1 MATTTKK
8 MALLLLGTSALMGCV
23 NMAMAD
29 EWTQGPSSF
38 LNGFGDNESGAYA
51 VSGDGR
57 VIVGT
62 AWVEH
67 TNYYGHTDTNS
78 HAVRWADGGATL
90 ESGLPGTDA
99 SSAVAVS
106 ANGKVII
113 GWSADSYEDPD
124 KQATV
129 WLNGSSTGVGLNSF
143 VSDEGLTVGTSKAT
157 AVSGDGSVIVG
168 RSLREDGIYRAAK
181 WLNVTDDPDN
191 PNLATDLKTLGGNSS
206 DAVAISRDGKVIV
219 GWAQDGAGKQN
230 ATSWVGSATAPT
242 QLGAPADA
250 LSSQAIGVS
259 NDGAVIIGN
268 EALDSSHTRG
278 LSWVNGASTPTV
290 LNPVG
295 DGRFSNAVA
304 VSGDGKV
311 IIGQSEIVDAWNST
325 SATSHAV
332 SWVNGSSNPTDLGTL
347 GGGMSNVM
355 AVSNNGKVIVG
366 WADYTDDNQH
376 AAAWV
381 DGSTQAMDLGTLGGV
396 SSRANAVSDDGT
408 VIVGYAAKEYELDH
422 VALWKLIPPAPNPK
436 PDPDPDPKPD
446 PDPNHNSN
454 PDPTPTP
461 VPVGI
466 DVTNTVQTVAA
477 LANDTFSVMES
488 QRSTLGRLQ
497 TSCDVSKAGESCYSI
512 STDIGKSGNTK
523 DMLGWMTLGHAFTDN
538 FSAGVSIAHSLWRDL
553 PGDFDHDNNNIG
565 GGLYARWRDQTANGS
580 WYVQGSVAANRYD
593 VKRTRR
599 VLGYTEPG
607 TGDSTI
613 NGWGV
618 QLEAG
623 QSFDLANKATVGYYG
638 GLRYDDLKMDGYTE
652 TNAYFPF
659 TYSDVKSQRTTA
671 YLGANYGMALTDKV
685 KWSVNAEI
693 EQDLSHKDP
702 SVIASADYIGSLR
715 FDSDAAHTR
724 GSLSTTVSYAFSDAV
739 SIGVTPYVNR
749 TVNKDTAFG
758 AIIGLSGKF

>member
-1 MATTTKK
+1 MNTVLKRA
-8 MALLLLGTSALMGCV
+8 AALLLGTSALVGCV

-29 EWTQGPSSF
+29 EWTLGQPVVLGGLSE
-38 LNGFGDNESGAYA
+38 DAYA
-51 VSGDGR
+51 ATLVSADGK

-62 AWVEH
+62 AWGDDGVL
-67 TNYYGHTDTNS
+67 
-78 HAVRWADGGATL
+78 HAVSWVGGELKDLSEGTSGVFVPTAVSTNGNVIVGWTADTYG
-90 ESGLPGTDA
+90 DKDRQ
-99 SSAVAVS
+99 AVA
-106 ANGKVII
+106 
-113 GWSADSYEDPD
+113 
-124 KQATV
+124 
-129 WLNGSSTGVGLNSF
+129 WLNGSGNPITLSP
-143 VSDEGLTVGTSKAT
+143 DASK
-157 AVSGDGSVIVG
+157 DP
-168 RSLREDGIYRAAK
+168 
-181 WLNVTDDPDN
+181 DDPN
-191 PNLATDLKTLGGNSS
+191 AGGILSFLGEAT
-206 DAVAISRDGKVIV
+206 
-219 GWAQDGAGKQN
+219 
-230 ATSWVGSATAPT
+230 
-242 QLGAPADA
+242 
-250 LSSQAIGVS
+250 
-259 NDGAVIIGN
+259 
-268 EALDSSHTRG
+268 
-278 LSWVNGASTPTV
+278 
-290 LNPVG
+290 
-295 DGRFSNAVA
+295 A

-311 IIGQSEIVDAWNST
+311 IVGHMVTVDDN
-325 SATSHAV
+325 SHAV
-332 SWVNGSSNPTDLGTL
+332 KWMNVSADAENNYATDLATL
-347 GGGMSNVM
+347 GGDNSD
-355 AVSNNGKVIVG
+355 ALAISRNGNVIVG
-366 WADYTDDNQH
+366 WAQDNQNTQYAASWKGEAIAPEKLNGLGGEHSAAVGVSNNGNVIVGWAEDGSGQRHATSWTGGSTNATNLGQPFGALASAFTGAVTSEAVAVSGDGAVIIGNAADSTDHRRGLSWTNGQGEPIILNTLGGRNSNALAVSANGTVIVGDADASDTNQH

-381 DGSTQAMDLGTLGGV
+381 NGSTVAMDLGTLGGI

-408 VIVGYAAKEYELDH
+408 VIVGFMTTAEDGLDH
-422 VALWKLIPPAPNPK
+422 AALWKLVPPPA
-436 PDPDPDPKPD
+436 PDPDPKPT
-446 PDPNHNSN
+446 PPN

-461 VPVGI
+461 TPTPPTPTPVGI

-477 LANDTFSVMES
+477 LAHDTFSVIES
-488 QRSTLGRLQ
+488 QRATLGRLQ
-497 TSCDVSKAGESCYSI
+497 TSCDVWKAGESCYSI

-538 FSAGVSIAHSLWRDL
+538 FSAGISIAHSLWRDL
-553 PGDFDHDNNNIG
+553 PGDFDRDDNNIG

-593 VKRTRR
+593 VERTRR

-623 QSFDLANKATVGYYG
+623 QSFDLANKASFGYYG

-671 YLGANYGMALTDKV
+671 YLGANYGMALTDSV
-685 KWSVNAEI
+685 RWSVNAEI

-702 SVIASADYIGSLR
+702 SVIASADYIGSYK

>member
-1 MATTTKK
+1 
-8 MALLLLGTSALMGCV
+8 
-23 NMAMAD
+23 MAMAD
-29 EWTQGPSSF
+29 DWTLGQ
-38 LNGFGDNESGAYA
+38 SGLLDGLGNDQSDAAA
-51 VSGDGR
+51 VSADGK
-57 VIVGT
+57 VIVGSEF
-62 AWVEH
+62 VEK
-67 TNYYGHTDTNS
+67 TNPFGQSKTTL
-78 HAVRWADGGATL
+78 HAVSWVNGVATELDYKGNAGGAVT
-90 ESGLPGTDA
+90 
-99 SSAVAVS
+99 VS
-106 ANGKVII
+106 ANGKVIV
-113 GWSADSYEDPD
+113 GWSGDSYGASGNF
-124 KQATV
+124 ATV
-129 WLNGSSTGVGLNSF
+129 WLNGSSAGVMLDGYEDYGEGFLDV
-143 VSDEGLTVGTSKAT
+143 VSKTTAT

-168 RSLREDGIYRAAK
+168 HFMDENDHSHAAK
-181 WLNVTDDPDN
+181 WVGVSADNVF
-191 PNLATDLKTLGGNSS
+191 NLATDLDTLGGDNS
-206 DAVAISRDGKVIV
+206 AALAISRNGNVIV
-219 GWAQDGAGKQN
+219 GWAQNSAGKQFAASWRDE
-230 ATSWVGSATAPT
+230 ATTPT
-242 QLGAPADA
+242 QLDAPTEAI
-250 LSSQAIGVS
+250 SSQAIAVS

-268 EALDSSHTRG
+268 EDLGSYRERG

-295 DGRFSNAVA
+295 DGHSSSAVA

-311 IIGQSEIVDAWNST
+311 IIGESEIFEASNRT
-325 SATSHAV
+325 TATYHAV
-332 SWVNGSSNPTDLGTL
+332 SWINGSADATDLGTL
-347 GGGMSNVM
+347 GGGTSIAK
-355 AVSNNGKVIVG
+355 AVSNNGVVIVG
-366 WADYTDDNQH
+366 GADYTDGNLH

-381 DGSTQAMDLGTLGGV
+381 NGSTQAMDLGTLGGL
-396 SSRANAVSDDGT
+396 SSRADAVSDDGT
-408 VIVGYAAKEYELDH
+408 VIVGYATPEYGPDH
-422 VALWKLIPPAPNPK
+422 VALWKLVPPPT
-436 PDPDPDPKPD
+436 PDPDPKPT
-446 PDPNHNSN
+446 PPN
-454 PDPTPTP
+454 PDPDQKPTP
-461 VPVGI
+461 PNPDPKPVGI

-477 LANDTFSVMES
+477 LAHDTFSVMES
-488 QRSTLGRLQ
+488 QRATLGRLQ
-497 TSCDVSKAGESCYSI
+497 TSCDVWKAGESCYSI
-512 STDIGKSGNTK
+512 STDIGKSGNSK

-553 PGDFDHDNNNIG
+553 PGDFDHDHNNIG

-580 WYVQGSVAANRYD
+580 WYVQGSAAVNRYD

-623 QSFDLANKATVGYYG
+623 QSFDLANQATVGYYG

-659 TYSDVKSQRTTA
+659 TYSDVKSQRSTA

-685 KWSVNAEI
+685 RWSVNAEI

-702 SVIASADYIGSLR
+702 SVIASADYVGSYK

-739 SIGVTPYVNR
+739 SVGVTPYVNR